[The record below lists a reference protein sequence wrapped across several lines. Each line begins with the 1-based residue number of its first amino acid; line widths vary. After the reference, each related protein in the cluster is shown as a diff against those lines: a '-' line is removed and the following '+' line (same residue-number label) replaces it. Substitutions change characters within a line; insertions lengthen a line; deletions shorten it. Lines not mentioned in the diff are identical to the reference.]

1 MEILDILE
9 ILDRLEILVRMEILD
24 ILEIFDS
31 LENLDRPKLLDRLE
45 LIDRLE
51 FLDKN
56 LFPKHQRPNFAPQ
69 VFGLYLYYCN
79 AGSDNHPFYNG
90 IEIKVEHL
98 T

>member
-1 MEILDILE
+1 MSPRDYGEGQKGPE
-9 ILDRLEILVRMEILD
+9 
-24 ILEIFDS
+24 
-31 LENLDRPKLLDRLE
+31 
-45 LIDRLE
+45 
-51 FLDKN
+51 LDKN